1 MHFKEKCSLTDAV
14 VRDFSE
20 QGEKGGLRR
29 KETEREARER
39 RRQSKKELQEGE
51 RRRNR
56 CREACRGLGHSCLQG
71 GMLFIPRP
79 AMLLGRATPSQGL
92 RPLFQLTVRDEPVP
106 A

>member
-29 KETEREARER
+29 KETEREREVRER
-39 RRQSKKELQEGE
+39 GSQSKKELQEGE

-56 CREACRGLGHSCLQG
+56 CREACRGLGHSCLQ
-71 GMLFIPRP
+71 
-79 AMLLGRATPSQGL
+79 
-92 RPLFQLTVRDEPVP
+92 
-106 A
+106 